1 MPVTGMIINREGR
14 KSAMMKQIELYGQC
28 FELYSADGGRT
39 WSSDPRSIVAY
50 EQRRELALAG
60 VREAFGRMRDE
71 IGDADPNDNQLFI
84 TGSVLQRDEFRI
96 SFF

>member
-1 MPVTGMIINREGR
+1 
-14 KSAMMKQIELYGQC
+14 MMKQIELCGQR

-50 EQRRELALAG
+50 RRRRELALAG
-60 VREAFGRMRDE
+60 AREAFGRMGDE
-71 IGDADPNDNQLFI
+71 ITEADPNDSQLFI
-84 TGSVLQRDEFRI
+84 PSSVLQRDEFRI